1 MPPFNKVIFGA
12 VLTDAYRLLKGSK
25 TALLMAVIA
34 LIFAT
39 FIAFMLTNIVAPG
52 WLSPTPSLLDTL
64 VANLLSVVLTAPLL
78 GGLALMTLERVRG
91 HEIHGAMIFSGTRF
105 ATRFLMYGLFT
116 TALSMLLSTLPFAF
130 NQVIWLV
137 ISALF
142 SFTAFFI
149 VDRDADV
156 MTAILASINLVAAN
170 LPVVL
175 GWLLLGV
182 GLSLVGVL
190 TLGIGLIWIVPFV
203 ILSSALIYRHA
214 TDGIQADEPA

>member
-190 TLGIGLIWIVPFV
+190 TLGIGLIWIIPFV
-203 ILSSALIYRHA
+203 ILASALIYRHA
-214 TDGIQADEPA
+214 TDGTETGPA